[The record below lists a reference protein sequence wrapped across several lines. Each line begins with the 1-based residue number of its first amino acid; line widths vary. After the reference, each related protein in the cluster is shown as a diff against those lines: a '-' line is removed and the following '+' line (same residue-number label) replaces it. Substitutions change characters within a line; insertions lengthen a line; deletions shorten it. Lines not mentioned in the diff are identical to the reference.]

1 MASRENKWLCIQ
13 TSRFPQSPHSA
24 RFWRLYHGLVSGN
37 VAPPT
42 VHPNDPV
49 VLQLNDTTREI
60 TVFSS
65 LTNALRCMEQMRQR
79 EQWLLQASDDIFI
92 VSCGAKLVVCESTLI
107 NQKLFASFMPIYVG
121 GQTRFAHRS
130 MSSLM
135 QLGDALQSVGFCLQ
149 GQTIQNNYDLINMQG
164 PPNILIV
171 DWNFSATPDPASPA
185 TTGSLLDDGVN
196 QLVYYW

>member
-1 MASRENKWLCIQ
+1 MALC
-13 TSRFPQSPHSA
+13 TDRSFPSIAPLGA
-24 RFWRLYHGLVSGN
+24 IPAPIPWIGGN

-42 VHPNDPV
+42 VHPTDPV
-49 VLQLNDTTREI
+49 VLQLTDSTRVA
-60 TVFSS
+60 VFTS

-92 VSCGAKLVVCESTLI
+92 VSCGAKMIICESTLI
-107 NQKLFASFMPIYVG
+107 NHKLFASFTPIYVG

-130 MSSLM
+130 MSSIM

-164 PPNILIV
+164 PPNIFIV
-171 DWNFSATPDPASPA
+171 DWNFSAMPDPTSPT
-185 TTGSLLDDGVN
+185 TTGSLLGDGIN

>member
-1 MASRENKWLCIQ
+1 MALF
-13 TSRFPQSPHSA
+13 TDQSFSSIAPLGTIPVPVPHI
-24 RFWRLYHGLVSGN
+24 GGN

-42 VHPNDPV
+42 VHPTDPV
-49 VLQLNDTTREI
+49 VLQLSDTTRV

-79 EQWLLQASDDIFI
+79 DQWLLQASDDVFI
-92 VSCGAKLVVCESTLI
+92 VSCGAKMIVCESTLI

-130 MSSLM
+130 MSSVM

-149 GQTIQNNYDLINMQG
+149 GQTIQNNYDLMNMQG
-164 PPNILIV
+164 PPHMLIV
-171 DWNFSATPDPASPA
+171 DWNFAAAPDPTSPA
-185 TTGSLLDDGVN
+185 TTGSELDDGVN

>member
-1 MASRENKWLCIQ
+1 MALYTDQS
-13 TSRFPQSPHSA
+13 FPSIAPLGTIPVPIP
-24 RFWRLYHGLVSGN
+24 RISGN
-37 VAPPT
+37 IAPPT
-42 VHPNDPV
+42 VHPTDPV
-49 VLQLNDTTREI
+49 VLQLSDSTNV
-60 TVFSS
+60 TVFTS

-92 VSCGAKLVVCESTLI
+92 VSCGAKLIVCESTLI
-107 NQKLFASFMPIYVG
+107 NQKLFASFMPIYIG

-130 MSSLM
+130 MSSIM

-149 GQTIQNNYDLINMQG
+149 GQTIQNNYDLMNMQG
-164 PPNILIV
+164 PPHILIV
-171 DWNFSATPDPASPA
+171 DWNFSATPVPTSPA

>member
-1 MASRENKWLCIQ
+1 MALYTDQS
-13 TSRFPQSPHSA
+13 FPSIAPLGTIPVPIP
-24 RFWRLYHGLVSGN
+24 RISGN
-37 VAPPT
+37 IAPPT
-42 VHPNDPV
+42 VHPTDPV
-49 VLQLNDTTREI
+49 VLQLSDSTNV
-60 TVFSS
+60 TVFTS

-92 VSCGAKLVVCESTLI
+92 VSCGAKLIVCESTLI
-107 NQKLFASFMPIYVG
+107 NQKLFASFMPIYIG
-121 GQTRFAHRS
+121 GQTRFAHPS
-130 MSSLM
+130 MSSIM
-135 QLGDALQSVGFCLQ
+135 QLGDALQSAGFCLQ

-185 TTGSLLDDGVN
+185 TVGSLLDDGIN

>member
-1 MASRENKWLCIQ
+1 MALYTDQS
-13 TSRFPQSPHSA
+13 FPSIAPLGA
-24 RFWRLYHGLVSGN
+24 IPVPIPRIGGN

-42 VHPNDPV
+42 VHPHDAV
-49 VLQLNDTTREI
+49 VLQLNDTTRV
-60 TVFSS
+60 TVFTS

-92 VSCGAKLVVCESTLI
+92 VSCGAKMIICESTLI

-121 GQTRFAHRS
+121 GHTRFAHRS
-130 MSSLM
+130 MSSSM

-171 DWNFSATPDPASPA
+171 DWNFSATPDPTSPA
-185 TTGSLLDDGVN
+185 TVGSLLDDGIN